1 MAIDLKDDDQLKAA
15 CESAL
20 QQYRL
25 SPGHDAWLNKLS
37 NFLLR
42 VRNTDHQGF
51 ISEAFQK
58 ELWDSEAVSAT
69 GMGRIDISAVVKEPL
84 VAECLWRL
92 KSQSPDLDPVQQ
104 EQLINDTWSQVAE
117 LVEPLV
123 KRNPRLKRYRLFA
136 ALCPEYFTT
145 ITHHRKLRELA
156 VSMGISRGAENRL
169 ALHRL
174 VKQRLDAVLG
184 EPGPIFSQGWVE
196 RMTLPWLLYVLHV
209 QNQELE
215 ATETA
220 DLTTGEEKLNPLP
233 ADRRRRGM
241 LAIGGYV
248 STIRAMIEFAREGC
262 TREDF
267 REHMRSLNQALAP
280 ATISTQMN
288 ALIAE
293 WGVLRADGDNLVL
306 TPRGEGFLESG
317 DPDEVSDWLLT
328 RILGLDNLLYAL
340 KTAPMPT
347 KAAVAELQKVNANW
361 TSTFVPNSLINWTR
375 ALQLVELSTDK
386 MLRLSD
392 RGESWAARIHWVPDV
407 LVIAAPLSTIADGS
421 AASLVL
427 GGSVER
433 PPLKQIIAS
442 FDENIRFKDEL
453 IGQLDAGLWGHPR
466 RHFAVLTGLSGA
478 GKTLLARGYAL
489 GMRSNED
496 DPKSGLLIVPVQPGW
511 HDPSCLLGYVN
522 PLDSDTYVRTGF
534 LDFLLQASA
543 DPDRPYTVVLDEMN
557 LSHPE
562 QYFSPLLSAMET
574 GDNIELHAQGGEVN
588 GVPPN
593 VPYPSNLVIIGTVN
607 MDETTHGLSDKVL
620 DRAAVI
626 EFWDID
632 VEAFPGWRNC
642 ELSEQQITVVRQ
654 TLKDLVQALRPVR
667 LHFGWRTIRD
677 VIGYVQEAER
687 GGVIEFNGALD
698 QAIYAKVLPKLRGED
713 SPRIKTAF
721 GSVKKVLENADLKA
735 STQKV
740 HELLDDLQYLGSA
753 RFWR

>member
-1 MAIDLKDDDQLKAA
+1 MAVNLKDDDQLKTA
-15 CESAL
+15 CENAL

-25 SPGHDAWLNKLS
+25 RPGHDAWVKKLS
-37 NFLLR
+37 AFLLK
-42 VRNTDHQGF
+42 VRNVGHQEF
-51 ISEAFQK
+51 VSEAFQK

-69 GMGRIDISAVVKEPL
+69 GMGRIDISAVAKDSQI
-84 VAECLWRL
+84 AECLWGL
-92 KSQSPDLDPVQQ
+92 KSQYPDLDPAQQ
-104 EQLINDTWSQVAE
+104 ELLINEAWAQVAE

-136 ALCPEYFTT
+136 ALCPEDFTT

-156 VSMGISRGAENRL
+156 TAMGVSRGAENRL

-174 VKQRLDAVLG
+174 VKERLEAVLG
-184 EPGPIFSQGWVE
+184 NPGPAFSQGWVE
-196 RMTLPWLLYVLHV
+196 RMTLSWLLYVIHV

-220 DLTTGEEKLNPLP
+220 DPATGEERLNPLP

-262 TREDF
+262 KREDF
-267 REHMRSLNQALAP
+267 REHMRSLNPALAP

-306 TPRGEGFLESG
+306 TSRGDGFLESG
-317 DPDEVSDWLLT
+317 DPDEVADWLLT
-328 RILGLDNLLYAL
+328 RILGIDNLLYAL
-340 KTAPMPT
+340 TKAPLSA

-375 ALQLVELSTDK
+375 ALQLVELSADK

-392 RGESWAARIHWVPDV
+392 RGESWAARIHWVPGV
-407 LVIAAPLSTIADGS
+407 LLVAAPLSTVADVSSGN
-421 AASLVL
+421 LVF
-427 GGSVER
+427 GGSLER
-433 PPLKQIIAS
+433 LPLKRIIAS
-442 FDENIRFKDEL
+442 FDESIRFKDEL
-453 IGQLDAGLWGHPR
+453 IGQLDAGLWSHPR

-489 GMRSNED
+489 GMRSNEAN
-496 DPKSGLLIVPVQPGW
+496 PKNGLLIVPVQPGW

-562 QYFSPLLSAMET
+562 QYFAPLLSAMET
-574 GDNIELHAQGGEVN
+574 GDNIELHARDGEVN
-588 GVPPN
+588 GVPPAIS
-593 VPYPSNLVIIGTVN
+593 YPNNLVIIGTVN

-632 VEAFPGWRNC
+632 VESFPG
-642 ELSEQQITVVRQ
+642 
-654 TLKDLVQALRPVR
+654 
-667 LHFGWRTIRD
+667 
-677 VIGYVQEAER
+677 
-687 GGVIEFNGALD
+687 
-698 QAIYAKVLPKLRGED
+698 
-713 SPRIKTAF
+713 
-721 GSVKKVLENADLKA
+721 
-735 STQKV
+735 
-740 HELLDDLQYLGSA
+740 
-753 RFWR
+753 